1 MGIWQRRNREE
12 GLGHDTLEG
21 KLNKTNFHIKHICSF
36 LYFVGVE
43 CVARVSGAPCIYQ
56 AVLWSIEIPNTGG
69 LNVEDKIHALGQSL
83 MRKKENKQVVKL
95 IKFRKQ

>member
-43 CVARVSGAPCIYQ
+43 CVARVSGAPYISGSPL
-56 AVLWSIEIPNTGG
+56 VNRNTKYGRCKCGG
-69 LNVEDKIHALGQSL
+69 QNPCLRTEPYEEK
-83 MRKKENKQVVKL
+83 RK
-95 IKFRKQ
+95 